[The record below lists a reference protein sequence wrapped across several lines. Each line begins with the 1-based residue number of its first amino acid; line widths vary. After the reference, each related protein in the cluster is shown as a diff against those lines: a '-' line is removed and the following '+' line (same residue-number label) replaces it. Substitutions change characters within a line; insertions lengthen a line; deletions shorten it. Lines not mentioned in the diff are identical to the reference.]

1 MEAESQIAKL
11 IKITNNKAKYDAQV
25 KKLLANKA
33 ILAWILKTCTEEF
46 AQFDPSEIVGFV
58 EGDPE
63 ISTKAVHATDLD
75 IGDEMVDGDQS
86 IEGINTEDNGLKEQT
101 IFYDIRLNACVP
113 GQEQPIQLIINIEA
127 QLDTAPGYPI
137 EKRAIYYG
145 SRLIS
150 AQYGTVFQHSE
161 YGKIC
166 KVYTIWFCLNPAKK
180 RQNTIKKIAFM
191 ESSLFGSIET
201 HKQDTDLLQ
210 AIIVNLG
217 DPEEDVDN
225 QILRLMNVLLSSK
238 TSVQDKQKVMHD
250 EFRISMTSELESE
263 VSDMCNLSQGIFN
276 DGVEKGMEKGM
287 EKGIQGAVE
296 LLHRAGLSDQKIIEE
311 IMLQYHLS
319 KEEAEEYVLTPASV

>member
-137 EKRAIYYG
+137 EKKG
-145 SRLIS
+145 
-150 AQYGTVFQHSE
+150 
-161 YGKIC
+161 
-166 KVYTIWFCLNPAKK
+166 N
-180 RQNTIKKIAFM
+180 
-191 ESSLFGSIET
+191 
-201 HKQDTDLLQ
+201 LLWKS
-210 AIIVNLG
+210 VNLRSIWNG
-217 DPEEDVDN
+217 IP
-225 QILRLMNVLLSSK
+225 S
-238 TSVQDKQKVMHD
+238 
-250 EFRISMTSELESE
+250 FRIWKDTQGLYNLVLPESGQKATE
-263 VSDMCNLSQGIFN
+263 YNQENCFYGIVSIR
-276 DGVEKGMEKGM
+276 K
-287 EKGIQGAVE
+287 
-296 LLHRAGLSDQKIIEE
+296 
-311 IMLQYHLS
+311 Y
-319 KEEAEEYVLTPASV
+319 